1 MERLGFYVI
10 KIYHHASDAS
20 LAEEMETIELAAR
33 SVPGIH
39 LDLLRDRYVA
49 QGYSDEMKAP
59 ALRRILSDPV
69 TGQLVVIEA
78 VWREHLDEHERGV
91 TIVAGSA

>member
-1 MERLGFYVI
+1 MERLGFYAI
-10 KIYHHASDAS
+10 KVYHHASDAS

-49 QGYSDEMKAP
+49 QGYSDEIKAP
-59 ALRRILSDPV
+59 ALRRILSDPT
-69 TGQLVVIEA
+69 TGQLMVIEA
-78 VWREHLDEHERGV
+78 VWCDSPHEHESIV
-91 TIVAGSA
+91 TIVQADS